1 MCCSVDLFVLLEL
14 LLYLFVCFSLSLLLI
29 SLVFG
34 LTVAQTTHLPA
45 RKKKK
50 GGPGEEEEVVAEE
63 VEEEVVVEG
72 KGRGG
77 GGECRKKNKSDKL
90 V

>member
-1 MCCSVDLFVLLEL
+1 MSCSVYLFVFLEL
-14 LLYLFVCFSLSLLLI
+14 LLYLLVCFSLCLLLI

-50 GGPGEEEEVVAEE
+50 GGPGEE
-63 VEEEVVVEG
+63 VEEEVAVEG
-72 KGRGG
+72 YVGR
-77 GGECRKKNKSDKL
+77 K
-90 V
+90 

>member
-50 GGPGEEEEVVAEE
+50 GGPGEEEEVVVEEAEE
-63 VEEEVVVEG
+63 EEEVVVEG
-72 KGRGG
+72 RGREGG
-77 GGECRKKNKSDKL
+77 GG
-90 V
+90 

>member
-63 VEEEVVVEG
+63 VEEEVVGE
-72 KGRGG
+72 GG
-77 GGECRKKNKSDKL
+77 GNVERKINQIN
-90 V
+90 

>member
-77 GGECRKKNKSDKL
+77 GGNVERKINQIN
-90 V
+90 

>member
-77 GGECRKKNKSDKL
+77 GNVERKINQIN
-90 V
+90 

>member
-77 GGECRKKNKSDKL
+77 G
-90 V
+90 VM